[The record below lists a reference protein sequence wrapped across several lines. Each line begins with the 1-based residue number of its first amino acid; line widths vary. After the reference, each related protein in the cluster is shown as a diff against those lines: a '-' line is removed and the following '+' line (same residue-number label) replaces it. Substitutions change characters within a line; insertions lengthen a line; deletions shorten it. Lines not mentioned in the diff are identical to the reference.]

1 MKDISAD
8 EAAGD
13 TGELPAGAGGCSA
26 DPARTPAAA
35 EQPDAGKYRLL
46 SLADVD
52 KRTIAYRE
60 TRRVLAGLEADLG
73 GADALSTAERQ
84 LAQHAAA
91 LDVLFRKLGVER
103 AAGARFAAQ
112 RSPKSWRVRSAR
124 APFGRAAC
132 VSASTWSGRRSAKPA
147 SRSRAG

>member
-1 MKDISAD
+1 MKDISPD

-84 LAQHAAA
+84 LAQHAAVLA
-91 LDVLFRKLGVER
+91 AILCDLEVKYIQRRLLDPATFCTVLN
-103 AAGARFAAQ
+103 AQ
-112 RSPKSWRVRSAR
+112 RRTLEALGLRRRPRDVTPSVEEYVRTLPPK
-124 APFGRAAC
+124 G
-132 VSASTWSGRRSAKPA
+132 
-147 SRSRAG
+147 